1 MRNDSWAPYGAA
13 AGAVAV
19 ILFAVGYLIAP
30 TPPDI
35 GASPDEIA
43 AYFGEDRTGNHVA
56 VGFIAASVPFF
67 IWWLATIASLT
78 RAGGPG
84 TRRAGA
90 VAYGCGIVAV
100 TLFLADTTALAV
112 GTLRPENMAASP
124 ELATALFDFS
134 WLALGVGSLV
144 FAGVFAA
151 FAVLVLRDK
160 ALWPDWL
167 GWAAVAVALLTA
179 LRLGSVFTTDGA
191 FRTVEGAFGFWLPVG
206 AFALWTL
213 VASVALASSVR
224 NTPEPGGLFGPVSG
238 ALNRVRETLPGGGS
252 G

>member
-19 ILFAVGYLIAP
+19 ILFAIGYLIAP

-43 AYFGEDRTGNHVA
+43 AYFGEDRTRTHVST
-56 VGFIAASVPFF
+56 GFIAASVPFF
-67 IWWLATIASLT
+67 IWWLATIASLA

-84 TRRAGA
+84 TRRAGL

-100 TLFLADTTALAV
+100 TLFLADVTALSV

-151 FAVLVLRDK
+151 FAVMVLRDN

-167 GWAAVAVALLTA
+167 GWAAAGVAVLTA
-179 LRLGSVFTTDGA
+179 LRLGSVFTTDGP
-191 FRTVEGAFGFWLPVG
+191 FRTVEGVLGFWLPVG
-206 AFALWTL
+206 AFAVWTL
-213 VASVALASSVR
+213 IASIALWASVRKTS
-224 NTPEPGGLFGPVSG
+224 EPGGLFGPVSG
-238 ALNRVRETLPGGGS
+238 AISRVRDTLPGGGS